1 MRVLVTGAS
10 GLLGGTVAR
19 RLLERGHAVT
29 TLQRRPS
36 GVEGA
41 DDVLGSV
48 TDERAIETAVA
59 ASSIAGGV
67 DAVVHCAAKV
77 GFTGAESEF
86 ARVNTW
92 GTASLLVA
100 ARDAGVRAFVQV
112 SSPSVAHTGASIVG
126 GGAGPAS
133 PDHARGAYARTKAA
147 GEVAVLGAD
156 APGFTT
162 TAVRPHLMWGPG
174 DTQLVERVAER
185 SRTGRMPLVGEG
197 APLVDSTFSDDA
209 VAAVLAALDRALEA
223 DVAVAGRAF
232 VVTSGQPR
240 PVGELISRIA
250 LAGGG
255 RVPTRH
261 VPFRLAWLAGAAAE
275 GVWAALRAVGS
286 PRADEE
292 PPLTRF
298 LAEQLGT
305 AHWFDLRGTREALRW
320 APAVGID
327 EGLRR
332 TAAHYGGWAAP
343 A

>member
-36 GVEGA
+36 GVDGA

-48 TDERAIETAVA
+48 TDELDVATAVA
-59 ASSIAGGV
+59 PSGAGTL

-92 GTASLLVA
+92 GTASVLAA
-100 ARDAGVRAFVQV
+100 ARDAGARAFVQV

-126 GGAGPAS
+126 EGAGPAS

-147 GEVAVLGAD
+147 AEVTVLDAD

-185 SRTGRMPLVGEG
+185 TRTGRMPLVGDG
-197 APLVDSTFSDDA
+197 APLVDSTYSDDA
-209 VAAVLAALDRALEA
+209 VAAVLAALDRAL
-223 DVAVAGRAF
+223 DGDPAVAGRAF

-240 PVGELISRIA
+240 PVGELIARIA

-255 RVPTRH
+255 QVPTRR
-261 VPFRLAWLAGAAAE
+261 VPFRAAWAAGAVAE
-275 GVWAALRAVGS
+275 GVWAALRAAGS
-286 PRADEE
+286 PRADAE

-305 AHWFDLRGTREALRW
+305 AHWFDLRATRAALRW

-332 TAAHYGGWAAP
+332 TAAHYRGWAVP